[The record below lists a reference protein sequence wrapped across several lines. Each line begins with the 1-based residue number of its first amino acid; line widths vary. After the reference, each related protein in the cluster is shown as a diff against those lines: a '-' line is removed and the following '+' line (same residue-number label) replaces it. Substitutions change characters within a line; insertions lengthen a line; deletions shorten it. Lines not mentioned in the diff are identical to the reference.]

1 MHESESEVAQSCPTL
16 GNNYN
21 PCYVIASHCNSCKFP
36 ERKYSII
43 LGSSQF
49 WFSNENVWLM
59 PGKVEKYQKHL
70 SYESFVRISHGGM

>member
-1 MHESESEVAQSCPTL
+1 M

-21 PCYVIASHCNSCKFP
+21 PCYVIASHCNLCKFP
-36 ERKYSII
+36 ETKYSTI

-59 PGKVEKYQKHL
+59 PRKVEKYRKHL
-70 SYESFVRISHGGM
+70 SYESFVRISHAGM

>member
-1 MHESESEVAQSCPTL
+1 M

-21 PCYVIASHCNSCKFP
+21 TCYVIASHCNLCKFP

-49 WFSNENVWLM
+49 WFSNEDVWLM
-59 PGKVEKYQKHL
+59 LGKVEKYQKHL
-70 SYESFVRISHGGM
+70 SNDSLVRISQAGR